1 MLFSSFGGFLVSSF
15 GYSNSRALVLSMP
28 ASAMAIV
35 CMISSGVLGTMF
47 PRRRILIAILYLLPS
62 MVGNILLWKSD
73 RSSKGALLA
82 GVYIVSLSAQLY

>member
-1 MLFSSFGGFLVSSF
+1 
-15 GYSNSRALVLSMP
+15 MP

-35 CMISSGVLGTMF
+35 CMISSGVLGTIF

-62 MVGNILLWKSD
+62 MVGNVLLWKSD

-82 GVYIVSLSAQLY
+82 GVYIVSLSAQLYCLTSL